1 MQCNGYSKPVNRCWE
16 MVVRCGVECMPGD
29 EGMGAVLVERVI
41 EEVVGQGWIWQRGG
55 VDDLGMGWH

>member
-1 MQCNGYSKPVNRCWE
+1 
-16 MVVRCGVECMPGD
+16 MPGD

-41 EEVVGQGWIWQRGG
+41 EEVVGQGWIRQRGG